1 MACTVLRPT
10 GPGGG
15 LSSTLGSRA
24 VRPAS
29 ACREISS
36 PGAMAPPRYSPA
48 ALMASK
54 VVPVP
59 KSMMQAGAP

>member
-1 MACTVLRPT
+1 MVA
-10 GPGGG
+10 GGG
-15 LSSTLGSRA
+15 RNSTRGRRA
-24 VRPAS
+24 VWPAS
-29 ACREISS
+29 ACSEISS
-36 PGAMAPPRYSPA
+36 PGAMAPPTYSPA